1 MEFIEFVKNNW
12 FLFVALAIVLSL
24 LVYGPL
30 MQRIH
35 GIRSVSTAQLVQLIN
50 RESAVIIDV
59 CEPQEFNKGHL
70 PNAINVPLGS
80 INERAVE
87 LQKYQKK
94 TVVVSCL
101 SGNRSM
107 KGALLLSKQGAESVY
122 ILTGGNNAWQR
133 DSKPMET

>member
-12 FLFVALAIVLSL
+12 FLFVALIMVLFL

-30 MQRIH
+30 MQRVH

-59 CEPQEFNKGHL
+59 CEPQEFQKGHL

-107 KGALLLSKQGAESVY
+107 KGALLLSKQGTESVY
-122 ILTGGNNAWQR
+122 TLTGGNNAWQR
-133 DSKPMET
+133 DNMPMET